1 MLIRPN
7 IPHVNPPHVGG
18 EGYSLSSSIGGEPG
32 GWGRG
37 PGAHRVARQ
46 KNGKSYLPPVTLD
59 KGRVKTSRKT
69 MIYGLSLMMRLPSVH
84 PYDPSPLLFPFSSS
98 SSSSRERGRSITRSR
113 EESVSLNI
121 EEKFFVFPWA
131 RKRGKSASGISSG
144 AIEGYLRPCCGFF
157 SLPRLALSSKR
168 ARCGQWVI

>member
-1 MLIRPN
+1 M
-7 IPHVNPPHVGG
+7 NPPHVGG

-84 PYDPSPLLFPFSSS
+84 PYDPSPLLSFPFSSS